1 MSTLIVPLPLPS
13 GLSAAS
19 AAPGDSPDVLADA
32 ASLAAPSQTYAYAL
46 TADGQTALQHGA
58 APLALLPQPSR
69 PAGEVVALLP
79 AQAMSWHRVQ
89 LPRGALS
96 QPARLRAVLDGLLED
111 RLLDDPQ
118 SLHLALQPGAG
129 RATGPVWVAAC
140 DRAWLRAGLQA
151 LEAAGRPAARIV
163 PEFAPPAEPGADPAG
178 AEASPESPLVP
189 LQAIGTP
196 DAPLLVAAGRRP
208 VADGAVAVLPL
219 TADTLAL
226 LQTGAEADA
235 GAPVLAEPAVAAQV
249 EALLGRPVV
258 LQTAAQ
264 RWIDA
269 ARGDW
274 DLAQFD
280 LARSG
285 RRRAAKKAG
294 TLAGELLRA
303 PQWRPLRWGVA
314 LFAAVQLVG
323 VNAQAW
329 KERTAL
335 DAQQARIRSLLTT
348 TFPSVPL
355 VVDAPLQ
362 MEREVAALRQAAGAP
377 SGRDLEVVLAT
388 IAAAAPAGR
397 SAQSIDF
404 ATDTLR
410 LGGLDLTPEETA
422 ALAARL
428 SPAGLQAANEG
439 AQLVVRPETAR

>member
-1 MSTLIVPLPLPS
+1 MSTLIVHLPLPS
-13 GLSAAS
+13 GLPSVPP
-19 AAPGDSPDVLADA
+19 APGAGPDALSDA
-32 ASLAAPSQTYAYAL
+32 SGAQPYAYAL
-46 TADGQTALQHGA
+46 TADGQTALQQGA

-79 AQAMSWHRVQ
+79 AQALSWHRVQ

-118 SLHLALQPGAG
+118 TLHLALQPGAG

-140 DRAWLRAGLQA
+140 DRAWLRAGLLA
-151 LEAAGRPAARIV
+151 LEAAGRPVTRIV
-163 PEFAPPAEPGADPAG
+163 PEFAPPADADPDPDAAAG
-178 AEASPESPLVP
+178 PSESARVP

-219 TADTLAL
+219 SADTLAL
-226 LQTGAEADA
+226 LRADA
-235 GAPVLAEPAVAAQV
+235 QDDGEPVLAEPAVAAQV
-249 EALLGRPVV
+249 ESLLGRPVV

-294 TLAGELLRA
+294 SLAGELLRA

-377 SGRDLEVVLAT
+377 SGRDLEVVLAA

-397 SAQSIDF
+397 SARSLDY

-422 ALAARL
+422 AVAARL
-428 SPAGLQAANEG
+428 SPAGLQATNEG
-439 AQLVVRPETAR
+439 AQLVVRPEAAR

>member
-1 MSTLIVPLPLPS
+1 MSTLIVSLPLTFAPPAAS
-13 GLSAAS
+13 PAPDDGQSALSAT
-19 AAPGDSPDVLADA
+19 D
-32 ASLAAPSQTYAYAL
+32 SLAYGYVL
-46 TADGQTALQHGA
+46 TADGQAPQQHGA

-69 PAGEVVALLP
+69 PAGEVVALVP
-79 AQAMSWHRVQ
+79 AQALSWHRVQ
-89 LPRGALS
+89 LPRGALA

-118 SLHLALQPGAG
+118 GLHLALQPGAG
-129 RATGPVWVAAC
+129 RAAGPVWVAAC

-151 LEAAGRPAARIV
+151 LEAAGRPVARIV
-163 PEFAPPAEPGADPAG
+163 PEFAPPADPASADGGADDAPA
-178 AEASPESPLVP
+178 APPPP
-189 LQAIGTP
+189 LQVIGTP
-196 DAPLLVAAGRRP
+196 DEPLLVAAGARP
-208 VADGAVAVLPL
+208 VADGAVAVLPFTL
-219 TADTLAL
+219 ETLAL
-226 LQTGAEADA
+226 LQSAADA
-235 GAPVLAEPAVAAQV
+235 DADAPVLVEPPVAAQA
-249 EALLGRPVV
+249 EALLGRPVA

-264 RWIDA
+264 RWTDA
-269 ARGDW
+269 ARGPW

-335 DAQQARIRSLLTT
+335 DAQQARIRSLLTS
-348 TFPSVPL
+348 TFPTVPL

-377 SGRDLEVVLAT
+377 SGRDLEVVLSALGG
-388 IAAAAPAGR
+388 AAPAGR
-397 SAQSIDF
+397 SAASIDL
-404 ATDTLR
+404 ASETLR
-410 LGGLDLTPEETA
+410 VGGLDLTSEEA
-422 ALAARL
+422 AAVAARFA
-428 SPAGLQAANEG
+428 SAGLQAAEEG
-439 AQLVVRPETAR
+439 GQLVLRPEAAR